1 MRLPPL
7 RLQHGLLLALLALLF
22 FAWGAWLMRAAAPA
36 EPLPWLAAWQSQSLS
51 ALAGGQLSL
60 GQLRSSAPSHADGEL
75 WLQPEP
81 DGAQLQYR
89 AALGGADDTWSLV
102 AVLELNVSER
112 DSLVVAAGFQADGSE
127 QPLSRQLRDRLAAL
141 PVRELQLTPT
151 TALAAERLAATL
163 GQPRVRLQLERGEAW
178 FYPALGLT
186 AQVQDDSL
194 LQLHAV
200 PKRAMQ
206 H

>member
-1 MRLPPL
+1 MKFAPL
-7 RLQHGLLLALLALLF
+7 RVQHGLLFAVLAVLF
-22 FAWGAWLMRAAAPA
+22 FALGVWFMRAPVPA
-36 EPLPWLAAWQSQSLS
+36 EPLPWLAAWQSQRLP
-51 ALAGGQLSL
+51 ALAAGQLSL
-60 GQLRSSAPSHADGEL
+60 AQLRSADSRDADGEL
-75 WLQPEP
+75 WLASQP

-89 AALGGADDTWSLV
+89 AILGGADDTWRLV
-102 AVLELNVSER
+102 AILELGASER
-112 DSLVVAAGFQADGSE
+112 DSLVAAAGFQAGDGE
-127 QPLSRQLRDRLAAL
+127 QPLSRQLLQSLAGL

-163 GQPRVRLQLERGEAW
+163 GQPRVRLQLEGGEAW
-178 FYPALGLT
+178 VYPALGLT
-186 AQVQDDSL
+186 VRVQDQTL